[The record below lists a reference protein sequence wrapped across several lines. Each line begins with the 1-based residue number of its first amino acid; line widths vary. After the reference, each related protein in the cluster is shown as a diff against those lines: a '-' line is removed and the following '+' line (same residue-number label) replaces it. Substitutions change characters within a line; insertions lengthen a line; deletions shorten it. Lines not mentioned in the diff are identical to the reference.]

1 MRRQF
6 SLYLRLISI
15 QLRSQMQFRASFWTD
30 VMTTGLLNFS
40 YFFSTYLVLQRFGS
54 IAGWTIAEMAFLYGM
69 IEISFGAMDMIF
81 SGFDPDSFSRFIR
94 QGLLDQVLLRPISV
108 AVQVFGSAFVLRRL
122 GRITQGALV
131 LAFALVNLPVHWTP
145 LKVGLLPVMWVSQI
159 MAMGALFMAGSTL
172 TFWTVQRVEAINIL
186 TYGGVEVMS
195 YPMTI
200 YPRWMRVFFTYLIPF
215 IFLNYYPALFIL
227 GKPDPL
233 GLPAFTPF
241 LAPLVGG
248 AMLFLAS
255 RFWRLGLSHYQSTG
269 T

>member
-1 MRRQF
+1 MRRQL

-15 QLRSQMQFRASFWTD
+15 QLRSQMQFRVSFWTD
-30 VMTTGLLNFS
+30 VFTTGLLNFS
-40 YFFSTYLVLQRFGS
+40 YFLSTYLVLQRFGS
-54 IAGWTIAEMAFLYGM
+54 IAGWSIAEMAFLYGM
-69 IEISFGAMDMIF
+69 IEMSFGTMDMIF
-81 SGFDPDSFSRFIR
+81 SGFDPDTFSRFIR
-94 QGLLDQVLLRPISV
+94 QGLLDQVLLRPVSV
-108 AVQVFGSAFVLRRL
+108 VVQIFGSAFVLRRL

-159 MAMGALFMAGSTL
+159 VAMGALFMAGSTL

-200 YPRWMRVFFTYLIPF
+200 YPRWLRGFFTYLMPF

-233 GLPAFTPF
+233 GLPSFAPF
-241 LAPLVGG
+241 MAPLVSA

-255 RFWRLGLSHYQSTG
+255 RFWRFGLSHYQSTG